1 MYLVFAHR
9 SSKWNKTRIFIN
21 LLCYEIFFHLPFVI
35 HFYIYRKIQ
44 KAEKGN
50 GTKKKKKGKKNYGE
64 IKRTDGN
71 TMKEEERE
79 ERDTGFCELLI
90 KPTRNCWRD
99 VYGFIVPFS
108 RALKRPMQWT
118 FCAVWSGGR
127 ADTEGASLNFS
138 TRRRNE

>member
-1 MYLVFAHR
+1 M
-9 SSKWNKTRIFIN
+9 
-21 LLCYEIFFHLPFVI
+21 I

-108 RALKRPMQWT
+108 RALKRPMQ
-118 FCAVWSGGR
+118 
-127 ADTEGASLNFS
+127 
-138 TRRRNE
+138 

>member
-1 MYLVFAHR
+1 
-9 SSKWNKTRIFIN
+9 
-21 LLCYEIFFHLPFVI
+21 
-35 HFYIYRKIQ
+35 
-44 KAEKGN
+44 
-50 GTKKKKKGKKNYGE
+50 
-64 IKRTDGN
+64 
-71 TMKEEERE
+71 MKEEERE

-108 RALKRPMQWT
+108 RALKRQRCNER
-118 FCAVWSGGR
+118 FALWSGGR